1 MQFEIDGV
9 KLFYEVKGNEN
20 SETAVA
26 FFNGVMATTNSWYGM
41 LPGFEK
47 LGFKIVL
54 HDFMGQ
60 MKSDKPGEG
69 NVFLR
74 GALPSGKGSF
84 STASMSKKCI

>member
-9 KLFYEVKGNEN
+9 KLFYEVRGNQN
-20 SETAVA
+20 SDVAIA

-41 LPGFEK
+41 LDGFER

-60 MKSDKPGEG
+60 MKSDKPQRCIPLKSIA
-69 NVFLR
+69 VRQKLC
-74 GALPSGKGSF
+74 LTV
-84 STASMSKKCI
+84 STSKRCT